1 MANTDTDTDTNT
13 NTNTNTNTIIN
24 NLVNSTNDANQTIIA
39 TVDTKCI
46 LTGQSEAQINENL
59 GILKSNFDTEI
70 SNVKNLNS
78 YYSTLKYGKTDTLD
92 TIKEIYSDQQDELDE
107 QNKNFTE
114 DILTNNRKTFYEREA
129 IITLEKWHTFFWYIY
144 YICFVLF
151 LLGILFASN
160 SIPRYISLIIALF
173 ILFYPYIIEPI
184 INKVREYFNL
194 LYQIF
199 PKNVYNNL

>member
-1 MANTDTDTDTNT
+1 MANTDTDTDTDTNT
-13 NTNTNTNTIIN
+13 NTNIIIN

-39 TVDTKCI
+39 TLDTKCI

>member
-13 NTNTNTNTIIN
+13 NTNTKIN
-24 NLVNSTNDANQTIIA
+24 NLVNSSSDANQTIIA
-39 TVDTKCI
+39 TVDKCI
-46 LTGQSEAQINENL
+46 LLTGQSEAQINENL
-59 GILKSNFDTEI
+59 GILKTNFDTEI

-160 SIPRYISLIIALF
+160 SIPRYISLIIAVF
-173 ILFYPYIIEPI
+173 ILFYPYIIAHI
-184 INKVREYFNL
+184 INKVKEYFDL
-194 LYQIF
+194 LYRIF

>member
-129 IITLEKWHTFFWYIY
+129 IITLEK
-144 YICFVLF
+144 
-151 LLGILFASN
+151 
-160 SIPRYISLIIALF
+160 
-173 ILFYPYIIEPI
+173 
-184 INKVREYFNL
+184 
-194 LYQIF
+194 
-199 PKNVYNNL
+199 